1 MMDRKQELQAKIDQN
16 MRDVEALQAQGKK
29 LENELARASKII
41 LRHGDFKNGHIYL
54 RCIGGTE
61 DSVVA
66 TDDWVFDGLDGEKR
80 FREILRGEKPDLNI
94 FDILNCRKDL
104 YDR

>member
-1 MMDRKQELQAKIDQN
+1 MDRKQEIQAKIDQN

-29 LENELARASKII
+29 LENELAEASKVV

-66 TDDWVFDGLDGEKR
+66 TDDWVFDSLDGEKR
-80 FREILRGEKPDLNI
+80 FREILGDEKPDLNI
-94 FDILNCRKDL
+94 FDMIKERL
-104 YDR
+104 